1 MIIYDISLPITNN
14 LPVWPGDPPVRIT
27 HPAHL
32 ERGDDFTLTYLR
44 MSAHTGTHIDAPRH
58 YLKGPKAPGVDA
70 LPLNILIGPAWV
82 IDVGEAD
89 MLNAS
94 TLANLGIPPDATRLL
109 FRTKNSQLW
118 QTAPHT
124 FHEDFVAVTEDG
136 AEWLVQRGIQ
146 LVGIDYLSIGP
157 FANPAPTHRILL
169 RAGIIIL
176 EGLNLS
182 DVPPGPYT
190 LICLPLN
197 LIGADGAP
205 ARAVLIK

>member
-14 LPVWPGDPPVRIT
+14 LLVWPGDPPVHIT
-27 HPAHL
+27 RLAHL
-32 ERGDDFTLTYLR
+32 DQGDDFTLTYLK
-44 MSAHTGTHIDAPRH
+44 MSAHTGTHVDAPRH
-58 YLKGPKAPGVDA
+58 YLKDPKASGVEA
-70 LPLNILIGPAWV
+70 LPLNALIGPAWV
-82 IDVGEAD
+82 IDAREAD
-89 MLNAS
+89 MLNAG
-94 TLANLGIPPDATRLL
+94 TLASLEIPSSATRLL

-118 QTAPHT
+118 QIAPNT
-124 FHEDFVAVTEDG
+124 FHEDFVAITEDG
-136 AEWLVQRGIQ
+136 AEWLVQHGIQ

-176 EGLNLS
+176 EGLNLG

-190 LICLPLN
+190 LICLPLK